1 MRTHV
6 VPVPVQVALAA
17 VAAGEGHT
25 VGVNV
30 QLTHWGAGRVKGLSP
45 LPTAPPPSLRRLYQ
59 ARPPQVLDT
68 LPLPFLACRA
78 GAPTSQTRGARF
90 SSLPARPPAPASLG
104 GQLENPQT
112 CPPNRCPPPA
122 HLLPS
127 CLATARCGAPW
138 AAEIRTWVRG
148 ADRRAAWRAQQ
159 YLRSGARGPPGPCG
173 TRSRTCACRDPAG
186 RSSGPQGPAGR
197 GDPLSPGPT
206 CRGPSSTSRSCPL
219 NPRERPL
226 PPTPPA

>member
-45 LPTAPPPSLRRLYQ
+45 LPTAPPPSLGRLYQ

-68 LPLPFLACRA
+68 LPLPFLSCGA

-90 SSLPARPPAPASLG
+90 SSLPAWPPAPASLG

-112 CPPNRCPPPA
+112 CPPI
-122 HLLPS
+122 
-127 CLATARCGAPW
+127 GAPPSP
-138 AAEIRTWVRG
+138 TP
-148 ADRRAAWRAQQ
+148 AQ
-159 YLRSGARGPPGPCG
+159 PPGHSEVWG
-173 TRSRTCACRDPAG
+173 TLGSRDQDPGEGRRPEGSLVGSAVPSQRSAG
-186 RSSGPQGPAGR
+186 A
-197 GDPLSPGPT
+197 
-206 CRGPSSTSRSCPL
+206 SRAL
-219 NPRERPL
+219 RHTEQNLRL
-226 PPTPPA
+226 